1 MANPR
6 VLVLGATGM
15 LGSSVVAALA
25 KGTFSVLQASRT
37 SGIRFDAE
45 LDNVDE
51 LLGAAQVSAGDYVIN
66 CVGLT
71 KSHIQ
76 TRDAI
81 TIEKAVRLNSLF
93 PAKLAVAA
101 ARRGCRVIQVATDCV
116 YSGQD
121 GNYNES
127 SPHDAL
133 DIYGKT
139 KSLGEVSSTSVMILR
154 CSLIGPELPG
164 RRTLFFE
171 WVRSLKRGSKIE
183 GYVNHRWN
191 GLTSKAFG
199 NVIEGIIQNDLFLP
213 GLQHL
218 VPADWL
224 DKRELIKLELEYL
237 KRDDVIIESHTTE
250 FPIDRT
256 LATENW
262 SQNNQLFLSAGFK
275 QVPTIREMMAGLEWE
290 SLREG

>member
-1 MANPR
+1 
-6 VLVLGATGM
+6 
-15 LGSSVVAALA
+15 VAALA

-139 KSLGEVSSTSVMILR
+139 KSLGEISSTSVMILR

-199 NVIEGIIQNDLFLP
+199 NVIEGIIHNDLFLP

-224 DKRELIKLELEYL
+224 DKRELIKLELEFL

-275 QVPTIREMMAGLEWE
+275 QVPTIREMMAELEWE